1 MRGSRLPG
9 DTPAEDS
16 RAHRYAAIVR
26 LLLRH
31 GRSDLVSGAGL
42 DEYASE
48 PAGDSQQTTDQ
59 AEAFAADL
67 EAMGPTYIK
76 LGQLLST
83 RFDLLPPAYTTALSR
98 LQDENEP
105 FPAREVHALIE
116 AELGAEVRHLY
127 ADFDDVPVAAGSLG
141 QVHRATLRNGREMA
155 VKIQRPRAR
164 EDVRED
170 MATLARLAALAD
182 KGTGVGRTYGFRR
195 LLHEFERSLTLELDY
210 RREARNLIR
219 FGELTHRHDRLLVPE
234 PVLELTTGRVLT
246 MSYIHGRK
254 VTDVGPLGLTDL
266 DPGPIVEQLFRAY
279 LRSILVEGFLH
290 ADPHPGNLLLTEDG
304 RLAVLDLGMVTSVP
318 PRLQD
323 KVVRLLVAIGDDN
336 GEQAARV
343 LAEMGQPLDNYDP
356 MAFRDDVSHLVS
368 EAVAEGPEL
377 RVGGVLV
384 ELSRV
389 SGTRG
394 LRPPPEMSLVG
405 KALLNLD
412 RTTEHLD
419 PGFAPAEA
427 IRENVESILRGGLKT
442 SPGDLI
448 TAALDAKEFTAH
460 LPRRANRIMD
470 SLADGELR
478 IRVDALDEERLHTVL
493 QRLANRLTLGVVIAA
508 TILGASLLTQ
518 VPTDHRVLGY
528 PAVAIVL
535 FAIAI
540 LGGVALVAWIVITDR
555 KVARTELRDRRDV
568 PRL

>member
-1 MRGSRLPG
+1 MHASRMHEATPSEGSR
-9 DTPAEDS
+9 A
-16 RAHRYAAIVR
+16 RRYAAIVR

-42 DEYASE
+42 DEYAAD
-48 PAGDSQQTTDQ
+48 PTADSAQTNDQ

-98 LQDENEP
+98 LQDEIEP
-105 FPAREVHALIE
+105 FPSEEVHALIR
-116 AELGAEVRHLY
+116 AELGSEVRHVY
-127 ADFDDVPVAAGSLG
+127 AQFDDVPVAAASLG
-141 QVHRATLRNGREMA
+141 QVHRATLRNGREVA
-155 VKIQRPRAR
+155 VKVQRPDAR
-164 EDVRED
+164 DAVRED
-170 MATLARLAALAD
+170 MATLARLASLAD
-182 KGTGVGRTYGFRR
+182 KGTGAGRTYGFER
-195 LLHEFERSLTLELDY
+195 LLHEFERALVLELDY
-210 RREARNLIR
+210 RREARNLLR
-219 FGELTHRHDRLLVPE
+219 FGELTHEYDRLLVPE
-234 PVLELTTGRVLT
+234 PVLELTSGRVLT
-246 MSYIHGRK
+246 MSYVEGRK
-254 VTDVGPLGLTDL
+254 VTEVGKLGLIDL
-266 DPGPIVEQLFRAY
+266 DPAPIVEQLFRAY

-290 ADPHPGNLLLTEDG
+290 ADPHPGNLLLAHDG

-343 LAEMGQPLDNYDP
+343 LAEMGQPLDHYDAI
-356 MAFRDDVSHLVS
+356 AFRDDVTNLVS
-368 EAVAEGPEL
+368 EAASEGPEMQAG
-377 RVGGVLV
+377 RVLV

-389 SGTRG
+389 SGARG

-412 RTTEHLD
+412 RTTQHLY
-419 PGFAPAEA
+419 PAFAPAQA
-427 IRENVESILRGGLKT
+427 IRDNVQYILRSGLAA

-448 TAALDAKEFTAH
+448 TAALDAKEFTAQ

-478 IRVDALDEERLHTVL
+478 VRVDALDEERLHTVL
-493 QRLANRLTLGVVIAA
+493 QRLANRLTLGVVIAS
-508 TILGASLLTQ
+508 TILGASLLMQ
-518 VPTDHRVLGY
+518 VPTDRRIFGY

-540 LGGVALVAWIVITDR
+540 LGGAALAAWIVVTDR
-555 KVARTELRDRRDV
+555 KVARTELRAQRDV

>member
-1 MRGSRLPG
+1 MRVTHARDAASDEPRVG
-9 DTPAEDS
+9 
-16 RAHRYAAIVR
+16 RYAALVR
-26 LLLRH
+26 LLVRH

-42 DEYASE
+42 EEYAADPTVDSE
-48 PAGDSQQTTDQ
+48 ETTDR
-59 AEAFAADL
+59 AEAFASDL

-98 LQDENEP
+98 LQDEVEP
-105 FPAREVHALIE
+105 FPSAQVREVVAE
-116 AELGAEVRHLY
+116 ELGAEVRHLY
-127 ADFDDVPVAAGSLG
+127 AEFDDVPAAAASLG
-141 QVHRATLRNGREMA
+141 QVHRATLRNGREVA
-155 VKIQRPRAR
+155 VKVQRPGTRDEVRA
-164 EDVRED
+164 D
-170 MATLARLAALAD
+170 MATLARLAGLAD

-195 LLHEFERSLTLELDY
+195 LLHEFERSLMLELDY

-219 FGELTHRHDRLLVPE
+219 FGDLTQHYDRLLVPE

-266 DPGPIVEQLFRAY
+266 DPGPIVEQLFQAY
-279 LRSILVEGFLH
+279 LRSMLVEGFLH
-290 ADPHPGNLLLTEDG
+290 ADPHPGNLLLTPDG
-304 RLAVLDLGMVTSVP
+304 RLAVLDLGMVVSVP

-343 LAEMGQPLDNYDP
+343 LAEMGQPLDHYDAV
-356 MAFRDDVSHLVS
+356 AFRDDVTNLVS
-368 EAVAEGPEL
+368 EAVAEGPDMQAG
-377 RVGGVLV
+377 RVLV

-389 SGTRG
+389 SGARG

-412 RTTEHLD
+412 RTTQHLD
-419 PGFAPAEA
+419 PTFAPAEA
-427 IRENVESILRGGLKT
+427 IRENVRSILRSGLAA

-448 TAALDAKEFTAH
+448 TAALDAREFTAQ

-470 SLADGELR
+470 SLADGDLR
-478 IRVDALDEERLHTVL
+478 IRVDAVDEERLHTVL
-493 QRLANRLTLGVVIAA
+493 QRLANRLTMGVVIAS
-508 TILGASLLTQ
+508 TILGASLLMQ
-518 VPTDHRVLGY
+518 VPTHHRILGY

-535 FAIAI
+535 FTVAI
-540 LGGVALVAWIVITDR
+540 LGGIALTAWIVVTDR
-555 KVARTELRDRRDV
+555 KVARTELRADRDV

>member
-1 MRGSRLPG
+1 MSSEHSR
-9 DTPAEDS
+9 T
-16 RAHRYAAIVR
+16 HRYASLVR
-26 LLLRH
+26 LLVRH

-42 DEYASE
+42 DEYADPS
-48 PAGDSQQTTDQ
+48 GDSPETSDR
-59 AEAFAADL
+59 AEQFAADL

-98 LQDENEP
+98 LQDSIEP
-105 FPAREVHALIE
+105 FPAEEVHALIE
-116 AELGAEVRHLY
+116 AELDAEVRHVY
-127 ADFDDVPVAAGSLG
+127 AEFDDEPVAAASLG
-141 QVHRATLRNGREMA
+141 QVHRATLRNGREVA
-155 VKIQRPRAR
+155 VKVQRPNAR
-164 EDVRED
+164 EDVRAD
-170 MATLARLAALAD
+170 MATLARLASLAD
-182 KGTGVGRTYGFRR
+182 KGTGLGRTYGFGR
-195 LLHEFERSLTLELDY
+195 LLHEFERSLNLELDY
-210 RREARNLIR
+210 RREARNLMR
-219 FGELTHRHDRLLVPE
+219 FGELTQHYDRLLVPD
-234 PVLELTTGRVLT
+234 PVLRLTSGKVLT
-246 MSYIHGRK
+246 MSYVHGRK
-254 VTDVGPLGLTDL
+254 VTDVGPLGLMDL

-290 ADPHPGNLLLTEDG
+290 ADPHPGNLLLTDDG
-304 RLAVLDLGMVTSVP
+304 TLAVLDLGMVTSVP

-323 KVVRLLVAIGDDN
+323 KLVRLLVAIGDDN

-343 LAEMGQPLDNYDP
+343 LAEMGQPLDSYDAV
-356 MAFRDDVSHLVS
+356 AFRDDVTNLVS
-368 EAVAEGPEL
+368 EAVAEGPEMQAG
-377 RVGGVLV
+377 RVLV

-389 SGTRG
+389 SGARG

-412 RTTEHLD
+412 RTTQHLD

-427 IRENVESILRGGLKT
+427 IRHNVRSILRSGLAA

-448 TAALDAKEFTAH
+448 TAALDAREFTSQ

-508 TILGASLLTQ
+508 TILGGSLLMQ
-518 VPTDHRVLGY
+518 VPSDHQILGY
-528 PAVAIVL
+528 PALAIVL
-535 FAIAI
+535 FLIAVI
-540 LGGVALVAWIVITDR
+540 GGGVLAVWIVVTDR
-555 KVARTELRDRRDV
+555 KVARTELRAQRDV

>member
-1 MRGSRLPG
+1 MPSEESR
-9 DTPAEDS
+9 T
-16 RAHRYAAIVR
+16 HRYASLVR
-26 LLLRH
+26 LLVRH

-42 DEYASE
+42 DEYADPSV
-48 PAGDSQQTTDQ
+48 DSRETSDR
-59 AEAFAADL
+59 AEQFAADL

-98 LQDENEP
+98 LQDAIEP
-105 FPAREVHALIE
+105 FPTNEVRALIE
-116 AELGAEVRHLY
+116 AELGAEVRHVY
-127 ADFDDVPVAAGSLG
+127 AEFDDEPVAAASLG
-141 QVHRATLRNGREMA
+141 QVHRATLRNGREVA
-155 VKIQRPRAR
+155 VKVQRPNAR
-164 EDVRED
+164 EDIRAD
-170 MATLARLAALAD
+170 MATLARLASLAD
-182 KGTGVGRTYGFRR
+182 KGTGLGRTYGFSR
-195 LLHEFERSLTLELDY
+195 LLHEFERSLNLELDY
-210 RREARNLIR
+210 RREARNLMR
-219 FGELTHRHDRLLVPE
+219 FGELTQHYDRLLVPE
-234 PVLELTTGRVLT
+234 PVLRLTSGKVLT
-246 MSYIHGRK
+246 MSYVHGRK
-254 VTDVGPLGLTDL
+254 VTDVGPLALMDL

-290 ADPHPGNLLLTEDG
+290 ADPHPGNLLLTDDG
-304 RLAVLDLGMVTSVP
+304 TLAVLDLGMVTSVP

-323 KVVRLLVAIGDDN
+323 KLVRLLVAIGDDN

-343 LAEMGQPLDNYDP
+343 LAEMGQPLDNYDAL
-356 MAFRDDVSHLVS
+356 AFRDDVTNLVS
-368 EAVAEGPEL
+368 EAVAEGPEMQAG
-377 RVGGVLV
+377 RVLV

-389 SGTRG
+389 SGARG

-412 RTTEHLD
+412 RTTQHLD

-427 IRENVESILRGGLKT
+427 IRHNVRSILRSGLAA

-448 TAALDAKEFTAH
+448 TAALDAREFTSQ

-508 TILGASLLTQ
+508 TILGGSLLMQ
-518 VPTDHRVLGY
+518 VPSDHQILGY
-528 PAVAIVL
+528 PALAIVL
-535 FAIAI
+535 FLIAVI
-540 LGGVALVAWIVITDR
+540 GGGVLAAWIVVTDR
-555 KVARTELRDRRDV
+555 KVARTELRAQRDV